1 MVSKYIAQK
10 MTNEYIAVH
19 VVTSL
24 LDDTLPQ
31 TSYYYNSTAMFT
43 LYQSMVGVCQ
53 AYCLQNKGDNS
64 KV

>member
-10 MTNEYIAVH
+10 MTNAYIAVH

-24 LDDTLPQ
+24 LDDTLLQ
-31 TSYYYNSTAMFT
+31 ISYYYNSTAMFT
-43 LYQSMVGVCQ
+43 LQQIMVGACQ
-53 AYCLQNKGDNS
+53 AYCFQNKGDNS